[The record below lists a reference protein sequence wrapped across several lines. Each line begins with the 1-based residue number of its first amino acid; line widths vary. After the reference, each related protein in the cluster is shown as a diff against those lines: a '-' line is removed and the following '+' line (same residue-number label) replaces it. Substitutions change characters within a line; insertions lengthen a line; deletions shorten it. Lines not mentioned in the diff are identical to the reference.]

1 MLWTCNNVIT
11 TKRLVESVWEKTYS
25 STITTWL
32 NVYIEPIQDDVWVM
46 IDWQGAFN
54 VFRLFTT
61 FTNIIVWDKII
72 DKDNIE
78 YKVKWVKKFSSIV
91 WNHLECLVQSI
102 YD

>member
-1 MLWTCNNVIT
+1 MLWTINNNIT
-11 TKRLVESVWEKTYS
+11 IKRLVESVWEKTYTE
-25 STITTWL
+25 TITTWL

-61 FTNIIVWDKII
+61 FQNIIVWDKII
-72 DKDNIE
+72 DKDEIE
-78 YKVKWVKKFSSIV
+78 YKVKWVKKFNSLV
-91 WNHLECLVQSI
+91 WNHLELLIMSI